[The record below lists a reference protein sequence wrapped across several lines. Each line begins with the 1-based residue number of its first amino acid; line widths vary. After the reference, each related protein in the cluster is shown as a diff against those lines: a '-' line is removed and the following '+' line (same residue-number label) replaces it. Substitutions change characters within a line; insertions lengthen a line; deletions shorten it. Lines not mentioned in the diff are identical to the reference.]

1 MRELVSIL
9 LPEILLVVVACA
21 LLLLGVSVRPAARRL
36 APILALAA
44 LCACFAIEMYAIM
57 GDTSDRVDPWHTVRS
72 NGFSHYIKLL
82 TAGMGILLVLL
93 AWPTNHDATGSR
105 SLHFGGDAGE
115 FFALMLLSIA
125 GVFLVS
131 VANDLILLFLA
142 IELASIPTYIMVSV
156 SRPIPVAQEA
166 GVKYF
171 FLGAMSAA
179 VMLFGFSYL
188 YGTTGLSRLD
198 DIAAALQPNY
208 LAGAGAGGAADESAA
223 TTFLP
228 PTASLGSW
236 KMLGVVM
243 LLAGF
248 AFKIAAVPLHV
259 YAGDVYQGAATPVTA
274 FLAYVPKTSGMVAI
288 IKLLAVVG
296 GPWWN
301 VPPEIVRLLWVLA
314 ALTMTVGNVLGLMQ
328 VNVKRMLA
336 YSSVAHTG
344 YMLVGLTALAGAY
357 ATQPDLRSAVRV
369 QQTAMEGVLFY
380 LAAYGIMNAGAFGV
394 LALLPSRTADL
405 TARARGLPIEVTP
418 PATSAETFEDL
429 AGQGRRHPL
438 LGLAMAVSCF
448 SLIGLPLTIGFFG
461 KFYLIKPA
469 LDGGYIWLVIIT
481 VVNAAISAA
490 YYLRIVATM
499 FLRSDPMTAEALE
512 SDIADA
518 AAEGTAAESFPRR
531 AFPIVAAV
539 AISVG
544 LTLLFGTIFPA
555 TNELSQQARTAAF
568 SHPHPPTSP
577 ARNTGTRAAAPGAAP
592 MVSPAAAAE
601 PRVSSALGH

>member
-9 LPEILLVVVACA
+9 LPEIILIVVACA
-21 LLLLGVSVRPAARRL
+21 LLLLGVSSKPSARRL
-36 APILALAA
+36 APVLALAA
-44 LCACFAIEMYAIM
+44 LAAVFAMQMYALV
-57 GDTSDRVDPWHTVRS
+57 GEPSVRADPWNTVRS
-72 NGFSHYIKLL
+72 TFFSHYIKLL
-82 TAGMGILLVLL
+82 AAGIGGLLVLL
-93 AWPTNHDATGSR
+93 AWPTNADATGSR

-131 VANDLILLFLA
+131 VANELVLLFLA

-188 YGTTGLSRLD
+188 YGTTGLNQLD
-198 DIAAALQPNY
+198 EIAAALQPTWT
-208 LAGAGAGGAADESAA
+208 GDGDAAVLVPAA
-223 TTFLP
+223 L
-228 PTASLGSW
+228 SGW

-274 FLAYVPKTSGMVAI
+274 FLAFVPKTSGMVAI

-296 GPWWN
+296 GPHWN
-301 VPPEIVRLLWVLA
+301 VPQEIVRLLWVLA
-314 ALTMTVGNVLGLMQ
+314 ALTMTVGNVLALMQ
-328 VNVKRMLA
+328 TNVKRVLA

-344 YMLVGLTALAGAY
+344 YMLVGLTALSGAY
-357 ATQPDLRSAVRV
+357 ASMPNIGQAMRVQPDAL
-369 QQTAMEGVLFY
+369 EGVLFY

-394 LALLPSRTADL
+394 LALLPSRVANL
-405 TARARGLPIEVTP
+405 NARARRLPIEPTP
-418 PATSAETFEDL
+418 PATTAETFEDL

-448 SLIGLPLTIGFFG
+448 SLIGLPLTVGFFG
-461 KFYLIKPA
+461 KLYLIKPA
-469 LDGGYIWLVIIT
+469 LDGRFYWLVVIT

-490 YYLRIVATM
+490 YYLRIVATL
-499 FLRSDPMTAEALE
+499 FLRPDPMTAEAME
-512 SDIADA
+512 SDITDA
-518 AAEGTAAESFPRR
+518 ADEGTAAESYPRR
-531 AFPIVAAV
+531 VFPIVAAV
-539 AISVG
+539 GMSVA
-544 LTLLFGTIFPA
+544 LTLLFGAFFPA
-555 TNELSQQARTAAF
+555 TGQLSQYAEQAAL
-568 SHPHPPTSP
+568 SNPHPPRAS
-577 ARNTGTRAAAPGAAP
+577 AAMSSAAAPA
-592 MVSPAAAAE
+592 
-601 PRVSSALGH
+601 RVSTAAGR